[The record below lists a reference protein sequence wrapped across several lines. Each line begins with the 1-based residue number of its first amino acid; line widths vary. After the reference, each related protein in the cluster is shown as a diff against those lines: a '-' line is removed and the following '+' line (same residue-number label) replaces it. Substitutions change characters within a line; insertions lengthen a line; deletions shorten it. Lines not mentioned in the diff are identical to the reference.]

1 MSKNK
6 IALRAFTPK
15 DIQPMWELAYE
26 KDLEWMKWNGPYF
39 NDPVLSL
46 AEYRKEAEAHFVAS
60 PMVAVIEYDDQII
73 GQVFSYWDDGSLKQW
88 LEMGICIYDSRYWG
102 NNLGTLVFKLWL
114 TYLFKQFPDIQRL
127 GFTTWSGNVGM
138 MKIGEKLKMTKEAQI
153 RKVRF
158 YQGNYYDS
166 VRYGILREEWQQTK
180 RV

>member
-1 MSKNK
+1 MNYS
-6 IALRAFTPK
+6 
-15 DIQPMWELAYE
+15 
-26 KDLEWMKWNGPYF
+26 G
-39 NDPVLSL
+39 
-46 AEYRKEAEAHFVAS
+46 
-60 PMVAVIEYDDQII
+60 
-73 GQVFSYWDDGSLKQW
+73 
-88 LEMGICIYDSRYWG
+88 
-102 NNLGTLVFKLWL
+102 
-114 TYLFKQFPDIQRL
+114 DIQRL